1 MFAKIKN
8 SYAIGIAMALIS
20 TQLIAA
26 GETAIPTWKGEAE
39 LGFISTSGNTETE
52 TLNAKAKVINEREK
66 WKHTGIAEATKAS
79 DNGTVT
85 AQRNFISGKTD
96 YKYNDRSYS
105 FVLLQYEDDRF
116 SGYDYQASLIVGYGH
131 KFIKTDTLTLDAEA
145 GVGARR
151 NELDSGEKT
160 DEGILY
166 AGMEVDWKIG
176 KTSSFNEKLT
186 VEAGD
191 DATTTKSVSAL
202 KAKINSKLASKI
214 TYTIKHVSEVPVGI
228 EKTDKEIAV
237 TLVYNF

>member
-1 MFAKIKN
+1 MLF
-8 SYAIGIAMALIS
+8 S
-20 TQLIAA
+20 TPLIAA
-26 GETAIPTWKGEAE
+26 DETTPSNWKGEAE

-52 TLNAKAKVINEREK
+52 TLNAKAKVINERDK
-66 WKHTGIAEATKAS
+66 WKHTFRAEATKAS
-79 DNGTVT
+79 DNGVVT
-85 AQRNFISGKTD
+85 AQRNFISAKTD
-96 YKYNDRSYS
+96 YKYNNRSYS

-131 KFIKTDTLTLDAEA
+131 KFIKTGRLTLDAEA
-145 GVGARR
+145 GVGTRQS
-151 NELDSGEKT
+151 ELDSGDKM

-186 VEAGD
+186 VEAGE

-214 TYTIKHVSEVPVGI
+214 TYTIKHVSEVPVDV
-228 EKTDKEIAV
+228 EKTDRELAV
-237 TLVYNF
+237 TLVYSF